1 MVLDREYPIERTQ
14 KGFTEFA
21 WKYEW
26 VTYHFEPRAQHAKL
40 AKSHMEGRAS
50 EAAIRL
56 LHHHHVNGPRQRR
69 AVDLVVEVAE
79 VRDELADIVHR
90 IHG

>member
-1 MVLDREYPIERTQ
+1 
-14 KGFTEFA
+14 
-21 WKYEW
+21 
-26 VTYHFEPRAQHAKL
+26 
-40 AKSHMEGRAS
+40 MEGRAS